1 MTPSNPSNGNAP
13 IYKFKDSDNVERQ
26 VVPLNHTHSISEVTD
41 LQSTIAALQ
50 AAVNNG
56 VTWKTSEQVDI
67 GSSGYNRHV
76 NGVFRNLAN
85 YDNYF
90 LYQQIRL
97 KPVGGEEIYYY
108 GAIKSKI
115 NDGQH
120 PYYCETDIDFD
131 SAVSGSHTS
140 LFDLQVLQV
149 E

>member
-1 MTPSNPSNGNAP
+1 MNPSNPSNGNAP

-26 VVPLNHTHSISEVTD
+26 AVPLNHTHSISEVTG
-41 LQSTIAALQ
+41 LQAIIAELQ

-56 VTWKTSEQVDI
+56 ITWKTSEQVDI
-67 GSSGYNRHV
+67 GPSGYNKYTD
-76 NGVFRNLAN
+76 GVFINLAN
-85 YDNYF
+85 YDDYF

-120 PYYCETDIDFD
+120 PYSCETDIDFAG
-131 SAVSGSHTS
+131 AVSGSHTN
-140 LFDLQVLQV
+140 LFDLQVLQ
-149 E
+149 